1 MKSIVDGMV
10 MEGKTVR
17 NALVAVFALVVG
29 AAMPSLA
36 ADWTDANNVTYT
48 ALKSING
55 GGSGYIATD
64 FTPAGTDTVK
74 FKYKPSTVSGNE
86 CIYCSRYSDGGY
98 MKKQFCGFRISSAFR
113 VDSHDHYKSGNT
125 TYTRQFSC
133 GTTKPL
139 TADTEYTL
147 SADYNNAVVTIN
159 GTTQM
164 LTASPASDGMAASR
178 SINFTPGSI
187 LVLLA
192 SHTSTSADAASAA
205 TLTGVGNLATGDLY
219 YFQLWSSEGTLS
231 HNFMPAKRDSDGV
244 IGLYD
249 TVVQKFWPATDGS
262 FTGVEL
268 PSVATATWTGAA
280 GNGDFSDSGNW
291 TCYDGDGNAVANAI
305 PKSTTDITLGA
316 DVPDTGWTAFDA
328 SYAGTINLNGH
339 RLVICGGSWLAFSV
353 TNSSSGAPGELRF
366 TVPENETFE
375 KTAALRISGNLSL
388 VKDGPGTFLWSHDSE
403 SALSA
408 AIPVLVT
415 NGVFKIGATTGNL
428 FGASGTVTVKAPG
441 QFDIN
446 TTQKYGPTRV
456 RTFYIE
462 GDGPDGS
469 GAIVNSAA
477 NTQWGYQLNKIVL
490 TGDATIGGRGFIDIR
505 DSGNGIDCGGYE
517 LTVKNTGRLLVETG
531 THLTNATDIV
541 ISGGTLQVCNSC
553 VLGAERI
560 VLENGGTFLNYMTS
574 GTKDYNVPFVVR
586 EGAGTISSGKNWYH
600 IYSPVTVESGCTL
613 NLPTDGPWY
622 DGAITNETDATLN
635 ISGEFNARSSFVNN
649 GFVNHTADDF
659 RLGGRNETAHPCA
672 VENNG
677 TIKTSGGTFQFK
689 AESSMTGTG
698 TLDLAGGSPS
708 VAGDLSGF
716 TGTLRV
722 SGGTA
727 SLSSIGN
734 FGGTLVLANG
744 TVSTSLSGV
753 TCPVVFDLSGKTAPF
768 TIPES
773 WLTLP
778 ASKQVAINLRG
789 RTMVWGEKLLSW
801 ESAPSLAFSL
811 SEGSTPLVE
820 KADGLYFGD
829 GDIVPVSA
837 TWTGAANNGL
847 FFDVAN
853 WTCLDENN
861 DPVSAFP
868 AASTAIT
875 LGADVPQGSWAVSDL
890 EHQTGTID
898 LNGHRAVLQSASG
911 NSPAIAITDTSLDTS
926 HPGELHFFIG
936 EGVAYTNTASFG
948 ITGNLSL
955 VKDGPGLFVWGG
967 GTLAAD
973 IPIIVSG
980 GTFKL
985 GVTTENVFGSSGTI
999 TVNGTGQ
1006 FDINTGSGV
1015 SPVRKR
1021 TFYIEGEGPDGSGAI
1036 YNSATDGLSGNHL
1049 EQVYMTGDATI
1060 GGTSRIDFRECNGGL
1075 DGAGYALTIKG
1086 VKVAFVQGGTYAS
1099 PLTTHL
1105 TCGSLMLDGG
1115 ILEPCSIQLKSG
1127 TKKKKLICAVTIAD
1141 GITIKNGGQFQSW
1154 DDSAITPE
1162 YANLGSITIA
1172 EGGGT
1177 ITRTKNWFNIAAPIT
1192 VKTGSTLDC
1201 PAEGPWYNGAI
1212 TNETDATT
1220 NIGGDFFAVGGI
1232 FRNDGSVVH
1241 TAGKFYFGSRDDQTH
1256 PCRVENNGVFRTVGG
1271 NFYFRSENHAHG
1283 AGTFDLAGSTAT
1295 LAGDFSDFT
1304 GTILLSGGTATISS
1318 INTFTGTLRLKGG
1331 TISTSLA
1338 AFTGMVVIDVA
1349 AQAGALDVDGKGW
1362 FTLPSGKEVLVDV
1375 GERELQ
1381 YGDRLLSW
1389 TTAPSN
1395 VRFKLLGEHKG
1406 VLRKDA
1412 TGVVYEKPKGI
1423 VIIFR

>member
-1 MKSIVDGMV
+1 MSETSKTYRRAGGTLKCLLVGLMAFV
-10 MEGKTVR
+10 M
-17 NALVAVFALVVG
+17 G
-29 AAMPSLA
+29 AALPSFA
-36 ADWTDANNVTYT
+36 ADWTDANNATYT

-55 GGSGYIATD
+55 GGSGYI
-64 FTPAGTDTVK
+64 
-74 FKYKPSTVSGNE
+74 
-86 CIYCSRYSDGGY
+86 
-98 MKKQFCGFRISSAFR
+98 
-113 VDSHDHYKSGNT
+113 
-125 TYTRQFSC
+125 
-133 GTTKPL
+133 
-139 TADTEYTL
+139 
-147 SADYNNAVVTIN
+147 
-159 GTTQM
+159 
-164 LTASPASDGMAASR
+164 
-178 SINFTPGSI
+178 
-187 LVLLA
+187 
-192 SHTSTSADAASAA
+192 
-205 TLTGVGNLATGDLY
+205 
-219 YFQLWSSEGTLS
+219 
-231 HNFMPAKRDSDGV
+231 
-244 IGLYD
+244 
-249 TVVQKFWPATDGS
+249 
-262 FTGVEL
+262 
-268 PSVATATWTGAA
+268 ATATWTGAA

-305 PKSTTDITLGA
+305 PNSTTDITLGA
-316 DVPDTGWTAFDA
+316 DVPDAGWTAFDA

-339 RLVICGGSWLAFSV
+339 RLVICGGSGLAFSV
-353 TNSSSGAPGELRF
+353 TDSSADAPGELRF
-366 TVPENETFE
+366 TIPENETFE
-375 KTAALRISGNLSL
+375 KTAALGISGNLSL
-388 VKDGPGTFLWSHDSE
+388 VKDGPGTFLWSHAAE
-403 SALSA
+403 SALAA

-446 TTQKYGPTRV
+446 TTQKYGPVRA

-490 TGDATIGGRGFIDIR
+490 TGDATIGGRGFIELR

-517 LTVKNTGRLLVETG
+517 LTVKNTGRLLVESG

-560 VLENGGTFLNYMTS
+560 VLENGGTFLNYMSS
-574 GTKDYNVPFVVR
+574 GTKQYTVPFVVR
-586 EGAGTISSGKNWYH
+586 EGTGTISSGQKWYRIH
-600 IYSPVTVESGCTL
+600 SPVTVESGCTL

-622 DGAITNETDATLN
+622 DGAITNETGAVMN
-635 ISGEFNARSSFVNN
+635 IGGDFFAVGGIFRNDGTV
-649 GFVNHTADDF
+649 VHTAKNFYFGSRDDQ
-659 RLGGRNETAHPCA
+659 THPCR

-677 TIKTSGGTFQFK
+677 TFRTTGGNFYFRSENS
-689 AESSMTGTG
+689 AHGTG
-698 TLDLAGGSPS
+698 VFDLAGST
-708 VAGDLSGF
+708 ARIDGDLSGF

-744 TVSTSLSGV
+744 AVSTSLSGV

-778 ASKQVAINLRG
+778 ASKKVTIDLRG
-789 RTMVWGEKLLSW
+789 RTLAWGEKLLSW

-811 SEGSTPLVE
+811 AEGSTPLVE

-847 FFDVAN
+847 FSDVAN
-853 WTCLDENN
+853 WTCLDGNN

-875 LGADVPQGSWAVSDL
+875 LGADVPQGGWATFDL

-898 LNGHRAVLQSASG
+898 LNGHSAVLQPASG
-911 NSPAIAITDTSLDTS
+911 NSPALAITDTSLDTS

-948 ITGNLSL
+948 ITGNISL

-967 GTLAAD
+967 GTLDAA
-973 IPIIVSG
+973 IPITISG

-985 GVTTENVFGSSGTI
+985 GVTTANVFGSSGTI

-1006 FDINTGSGV
+1006 FDLNYSVENGN
-1015 SPVRKR
+1015 SPVLKK
-1021 TFYIEGEGPDGSGAI
+1021 TFYIEGDGPDGSGAI
-1036 YNSATDGLSGNHL
+1036 VNNAASNLYGKHL
-1049 EQVYMTGDATI
+1049 EHVVMTGDATI
-1060 GGTSRIDFRECNGGL
+1060 GGISRIDFRG
-1075 DGAGYALTIKG
+1075 DGCGIDGTGYTLTIKNPNNVVLADG
-1086 VKVAFVQGGTYAS
+1086 
-1099 PLTTHL
+1099 TTHL
-1105 TCGSLMLDGG
+1105 NCARLVVADNGSFQ
-1115 ILEPCSIQLKSG
+1115 PCSAYVS
-1127 TKKKKLICAVTIAD
+1127 KKKKYCVLTIPD
-1141 GITIKNGGQFQSW
+1141 GIILENGGQFASW
-1154 DDSAITPE
+1154 AHNSNATPE
-1162 YANLGSITIA
+1162 YSTPIFVREGS
-1172 EGGGT
+1172 GT
-1177 ITRTKNWFNIAAPIT
+1177 IRSSNKYYTLSGAIT
-1192 VKTGSTLDC
+1192 VQTGTTLNC
-1201 PAEGPWYNGAI
+1201 TTIGPWYSGAI
-1212 TNETDATT
+1212 TNETDATL
-1220 NIGGDFFAVGGI
+1220 NISGESSVCGGI
-1232 FRNDGSVVH
+1232 FRNDGTVNH
-1241 TAGKFYFGSRDDQTH
+1241 TAAKFVLGHRDNANS
-1256 PCRVENNGVFRTVGG
+1256 PCRVENNGTIKTTG
-1271 NFYFRSENHAHG
+1271 
-1283 AGTFDLAGSTAT
+1283 GTFIFKAESSMTGTGTLDLAGGSPSV
-1295 LAGDFSDFT
+1295 AGALSGFT
-1304 GTILLSGGTATISS
+1304 GTIRVSGATATISN
-1318 INTFTGTLRLKGG
+1318 IATFPGTLVLADGVV
-1331 TISTSLA
+1331 STSLA
-1338 AFTGMVVIDVA
+1338 SVTCGVVFDISDKTETFAVP
-1349 AQAGALDVDGKGW
+1349 GSWL
-1362 FTLPSGKEVLVDV
+1362 TLPSGSEVLVDV

-1412 TGVVYEKPKGI
+1412 TGVVYEKTKGI

>member
-1 MKSIVDGMV
+1 MS
-10 MEGKTVR
+10 ETSKTYR
-17 NALVAVFALVVG
+17 RAGGTLKWLLVGLMAFV
-29 AAMPSLA
+29 AAAASQA
-36 ADWTDANNVTYT
+36 ADWTDANNATYT

-55 GGSGYIATD
+55 GGSGYI
-64 FTPAGTDTVK
+64 
-74 FKYKPSTVSGNE
+74 
-86 CIYCSRYSDGGY
+86 
-98 MKKQFCGFRISSAFR
+98 
-113 VDSHDHYKSGNT
+113 
-125 TYTRQFSC
+125 
-133 GTTKPL
+133 
-139 TADTEYTL
+139 
-147 SADYNNAVVTIN
+147 
-159 GTTQM
+159 
-164 LTASPASDGMAASR
+164 
-178 SINFTPGSI
+178 
-187 LVLLA
+187 
-192 SHTSTSADAASAA
+192 
-205 TLTGVGNLATGDLY
+205 
-219 YFQLWSSEGTLS
+219 
-231 HNFMPAKRDSDGV
+231 
-244 IGLYD
+244 
-249 TVVQKFWPATDGS
+249 
-262 FTGVEL
+262 
-268 PSVATATWTGAA
+268 ATATWTGAA

-305 PKSTTDITLGA
+305 PNSTTDITLGA
-316 DVPDTGWTAFDA
+316 DVPDAGWTAFDA

-339 RLVICGGSWLAFSV
+339 RLVICGGSGLAFSV
-353 TNSSSGAPGELRF
+353 TDSSADAPGELRF
-366 TVPENETFE
+366 TIPENETFE
-375 KTAALRISGNLSL
+375 KTAALGISGNLSL
-388 VKDGPGTFLWSHDSE
+388 VKDGPGTFLWSHAAE
-403 SALSA
+403 SAISA

-446 TTQKYGPTRV
+446 TTQQYGPVRA

-490 TGDATIGGRGFIDIR
+490 TGDATIGGRGFIELR

-517 LTVKNTGRLLVETG
+517 LTVKNTGRLLVESG

-560 VLENGGTFLNYMTS
+560 VLENGGNFLNYMSS
-574 GTKDYNVPFVVR
+574 GTKTYNIPFVVR
-586 EGAGTISSGKNWYH
+586 EGAGTISSGKNWYRIH
-600 IYSPVTVESGCTL
+600 SPVTVESGCTL

-622 DGAITNETDATLN
+622 DGAITNETGAVMN
-635 ISGEFNARSSFVNN
+635 IGGDFFAVGGIFRNDGTV
-649 GFVNHTADDF
+649 VHTAKNFYFGSRDDQ
-659 RLGGRNETAHPCA
+659 THPCR

-677 TIKTSGGTFQFK
+677 TFRTTGGNFYFRSENS
-689 AESSMTGTG
+689 AHGTG
-698 TLDLAGGSPS
+698 VFDLAGST
-708 VAGDLSGF
+708 ARIDGDLSGF

-744 TVSTSLSGV
+744 AVSTSLSGV

-778 ASKQVAINLRG
+778 ASKQVTIDLRG
-789 RTMVWGEKLLSW
+789 RTMAWGEKLLSW

-811 SEGSTPLVE
+811 AEGSTPLVE

-847 FFDVAN
+847 FSDVAN
-853 WTCLDENN
+853 WTCLDGNN

-875 LGADVPQGSWAVSDL
+875 LGADVPQGGWATFDL

-898 LNGHRAVLQSASG
+898 LNGHSAVLQPASG
-911 NSPAIAITDTSLDTS
+911 NSPALAITDTSLDTS

-948 ITGNLSL
+948 ITGNISL

-967 GTLAAD
+967 GTLDAA
-973 IPIIVSG
+973 IPITISG

-985 GVTTENVFGSSGTI
+985 GVTTANVFGSSGTI

-1006 FDINTGSGV
+1006 FDLNYSVENGN
-1015 SPVRKR
+1015 SPVLKK
-1021 TFYIEGEGPDGSGAI
+1021 TFYIEGDGPDGSGAI
-1036 YNSATDGLSGNHL
+1036 VNNAASNLYGKHL
-1049 EQVYMTGDATI
+1049 EHVVMTGDATI
-1060 GGTSRIDFRECNGGL
+1060 GGISRIDFRG
-1075 DGAGYALTIKG
+1075 DGCGIDGTGYTLTIKNPNNVVLADG
-1086 VKVAFVQGGTYAS
+1086 
-1099 PLTTHL
+1099 TTHL
-1105 TCGSLMLDGG
+1105 NCARLVVADNGSFQ
-1115 ILEPCSIQLKSG
+1115 PCSAYVS
-1127 TKKKKLICAVTIAD
+1127 KKKKYCVLTIPD
-1141 GITIKNGGQFQSW
+1141 GIILENGGQFASW
-1154 DDSAITPE
+1154 AHNSNATPE
-1162 YANLGSITIA
+1162 YSTPIFVREGS
-1172 EGGGT
+1172 GT
-1177 ITRTKNWFNIAAPIT
+1177 IRSSNKYYTLSGAIT
-1192 VKTGSTLDC
+1192 VQTGTTLNC
-1201 PAEGPWYNGAI
+1201 TTIGPWYSGAI
-1212 TNETDATT
+1212 TNETDATL
-1220 NIGGDFFAVGGI
+1220 NISGESSVCGGI
-1232 FRNDGSVVH
+1232 FRNDGTVNH
-1241 TAGKFYFGSRDDQTH
+1241 TAAKFVLGHRDNANS
-1256 PCRVENNGVFRTVGG
+1256 PCRVENNGTIKTTG
-1271 NFYFRSENHAHG
+1271 
-1283 AGTFDLAGSTAT
+1283 GTFIFKAESSMTGTGTLELAGGSPSV
-1295 LAGDFSDFT
+1295 AGALSGFT
-1304 GTILLSGGTATISS
+1304 GTIRVSGATATINN
-1318 INTFTGTLRLKGG
+1318 IATFPGTLVLADGVV
-1331 TISTSLA
+1331 STSLA
-1338 AFTGMVVIDVA
+1338 SVTCGVVFDISDKTETFAVP
-1349 AQAGALDVDGKGW
+1349 GSWL
-1362 FTLPSGKEVLVDV
+1362 TLPSGSEVLVDA

-1406 VLRKDA
+1406 VLLKDA
-1412 TGVVYEKPKGI
+1412 TGVVYGKTKGI

>member
-1 MKSIVDGMV
+1 MS
-10 MEGKTVR
+10 ETSKTYR
-17 NALVAVFALVVG
+17 RAGGTLKCLLVGLMAFV
-29 AAMPSLA
+29 AAAASQA

-55 GGSGYIATD
+55 GGSGYI
-64 FTPAGTDTVK
+64 
-74 FKYKPSTVSGNE
+74 
-86 CIYCSRYSDGGY
+86 
-98 MKKQFCGFRISSAFR
+98 
-113 VDSHDHYKSGNT
+113 
-125 TYTRQFSC
+125 
-133 GTTKPL
+133 
-139 TADTEYTL
+139 
-147 SADYNNAVVTIN
+147 
-159 GTTQM
+159 
-164 LTASPASDGMAASR
+164 
-178 SINFTPGSI
+178 
-187 LVLLA
+187 
-192 SHTSTSADAASAA
+192 
-205 TLTGVGNLATGDLY
+205 
-219 YFQLWSSEGTLS
+219 
-231 HNFMPAKRDSDGV
+231 
-244 IGLYD
+244 
-249 TVVQKFWPATDGS
+249 
-262 FTGVEL
+262 
-268 PSVATATWTGAA
+268 ATATWTGAA

-305 PKSTTDITLGA
+305 PNSTTDITLGA
-316 DVPDTGWTAFDA
+316 DVPDAGWTAFDA
-328 SYAGTINLNGH
+328 SYAGTINLNGY
-339 RLVICGGSWLAFSV
+339 RLVICGGSGLAFSV
-353 TNSSSGAPGELRF
+353 TDSSSGAPGELRF
-366 TVPENETFE
+366 TIPENETFE
-375 KTAALRISGNLSL
+375 KTAALGISGNLSL
-388 VKDGPGTFLWSHDSE
+388 VKDGPGTFLWSHAAE

-415 NGVFKIGATTGNL
+415 NGVFKIGATTGDL

-446 TTQKYGPTRV
+446 TTQKYGPVRA

-490 TGDATIGGRGFIDIR
+490 TGDATIGGRGFIELR

-517 LTVKNTGRLLVETG
+517 LTVKNTGRLLVESG

-560 VLENGGTFLNYMTS
+560 VLENGGTFLNYMSS
-574 GTKDYNVPFVVR
+574 GTKQYTVPFVVR
-586 EGAGTISSGKNWYH
+586 EGTGTISSGQKWYRIH
-600 IYSPVTVESGCTL
+600 SPVTVESGCTL

-622 DGAITNETDATLN
+622 DGAITNETGAVMN
-635 ISGEFNARSSFVNN
+635 IGGDFFAVGGIFRNDGTV
-649 GFVNHTADDF
+649 VHTAKNFYFGSRDDQ
-659 RLGGRNETAHPCA
+659 THPCR

-677 TIKTSGGTFQFK
+677 TFRTTGGNFYFRSENS
-689 AESSMTGTG
+689 AHGTG
-698 TLDLAGGSPS
+698 VFDLAGST
-708 VAGDLSGF
+708 ARIDGDLSGF

-744 TVSTSLSGV
+744 AVSTSLSGV

-778 ASKQVAINLRG
+778 ASKQVTIDLRG
-789 RTMVWGEKLLSW
+789 RTLAWGEKLLSW

-811 SEGSTPLVE
+811 AEGSTPLVE

-847 FFDVAN
+847 FSDVAN
-853 WTCLDENN
+853 WTCLDGNN

-875 LGADVPQGSWAVSDL
+875 LGADVPQGGWATFDL

-898 LNGHRAVLQSASG
+898 LNGHSAVLQPASG
-911 NSPAIAITDTSLDTS
+911 NSPALAITDTSLDTS

-936 EGVAYTNTASFG
+936 EGVTYTNTASFG
-948 ITGNLSL
+948 ITGNISL

-967 GTLAAD
+967 GTLDAA
-973 IPIIVSG
+973 IPITISG

-985 GVTTENVFGSSGTI
+985 GVTTANVFGSSGTI

-1006 FDINTGSGV
+1006 FDLNYSVENGN
-1015 SPVRKR
+1015 SPVLKK
-1021 TFYIEGEGPDGSGAI
+1021 TFYIEGDGPDGSGAI
-1036 YNSATDGLSGNHL
+1036 VNNAASNLYGKHL
-1049 EQVYMTGDATI
+1049 EHVVMTGDATI
-1060 GGTSRIDFRECNGGL
+1060 GGISRIDFRG
-1075 DGAGYALTIKG
+1075 DGCGIDGTGYTLTIKNPNNVVLADG
-1086 VKVAFVQGGTYAS
+1086 
-1099 PLTTHL
+1099 TTHL
-1105 TCGSLMLDGG
+1105 NCARLVVADNGSFQ
-1115 ILEPCSIQLKSG
+1115 PCSAYVS
-1127 TKKKKLICAVTIAD
+1127 KKKKYCVLTIPD
-1141 GITIKNGGQFQSW
+1141 GIILENGGQFASW
-1154 DDSAITPE
+1154 AHNSNATPE
-1162 YANLGSITIA
+1162 YSTPIFVREGS
-1172 EGGGT
+1172 GT
-1177 ITRTKNWFNIAAPIT
+1177 IRSSNKYYTLSGAIT
-1192 VKTGSTLDC
+1192 VQTGTTLNC
-1201 PAEGPWYNGAI
+1201 TTIGPWYSGAI
-1212 TNETDATT
+1212 TNETDATL
-1220 NIGGDFFAVGGI
+1220 NISGESSVCGGI
-1232 FRNDGSVVH
+1232 FRNDGTVNH
-1241 TAGKFYFGSRDDQTH
+1241 TAAKFVLGHRDNANS
-1256 PCRVENNGVFRTVGG
+1256 PCRVENNGTIKTTG
-1271 NFYFRSENHAHG
+1271 
-1283 AGTFDLAGSTAT
+1283 GTFIFKAESSMTGTGTLDLAGGSPSV
-1295 LAGDFSDFT
+1295 AGALSGFT
-1304 GTILLSGGTATISS
+1304 GTIRVSGATATISN
-1318 INTFTGTLRLKGG
+1318 IATFPGTLVLADGVV
-1331 TISTSLA
+1331 STSLA
-1338 AFTGMVVIDVA
+1338 SVTCGVVFDISDKTETFAVP
-1349 AQAGALDVDGKGW
+1349 GSWL
-1362 FTLPSGKEVLVDV
+1362 TLPSGSEVLVDV

-1412 TGVVYEKPKGI
+1412 TGVVYEKTKGI